1 MLHRAFPSA
10 DYTHMYNADV
20 SSDDQDFPPL
30 APPMKLRETLPTAK
44 SRIHSVQGSLDSPVR
59 SSTPRIPPGLSLP
72 HAHPSPSLSEDVET
86 KSKETKPSSNV
97 TGPVIPALPILP
109 IGHRPTTPRP
119 KAITTPVTS
128 QPAEDAKDVAVP
140 KSVKGRI
147 TAEEKVDAVLET
159 IARTININP
168 RSADIQSSGAEDT
181 SKNAPKIGG
190 APKHDAIGNSDK
202 QSSSQKTTVIPPR
215 KLDISAALAQKPQL
229 GVSTS
234 TINPQVLPQSMVAT
248 PITIESF
255 PSTPIAHTIKS
266 PDWTSAGRPR
276 TLRLTTTTTPKAEAA
291 LSPAVTERSSTLS
304 AAVLKQTSR
313 QPSLSSI
320 SRSRPSTPTVSEH
333 GTSTGISRAGSPPPS
348 DVVGSAPERNKSK
361 SQAKKERRAKSKTT
375 TDIRDDEFVVS
386 TPTIAEEVGPI
397 ISRQKKKKR
406 TQEKSSQISPGA
418 ESADTSNPEPAGA
431 NPAEK
436 ASEIQS
442 RKSTKE
448 TSSISSQDRPLADT
462 GKHNVKARPGKAK
475 GEKGNTRAASNDKNK
490 QGTPEGSARK
500 AYTLHD
506 LLNDAANLPA
516 TEHALSEL
524 LNASISA
531 TSTLLQEL
539 FESKEIDI
547 NSALFNT
554 PPLTSYKLPAQ
565 SCKGA
570 DYLDANG
577 YTMNSPFGEIYISG
591 SERKQLLQGR
601 GVRHSDPNK
610 PQNVLKR
617 NMITPTGAIFRHLS
631 ADEEEKVIELE
642 KRMRANEEKYGVTGK
657 GELKPLDDM
666 DFMNLTGGLQELL
679 AFPPL
684 YRISLLTSEP
694 GTEGAEDDDADL
706 GENGSDETEDE
717 MAPLASGF
725 GAAPEGPM
733 RKPMTP
739 TTMKKKAEALMA
751 VNLRNLDVDKLQKRI
766 RETQVEMEG
775 ARKEMEALEKKAA
788 RKAKDVAR
796 WREALLKEI
805 GRGL

>member
-1 MLHRAFPSA
+1 MVATPVASQSA
-10 DYTHMYNADV
+10 
-20 SSDDQDFPPL
+20 
-30 APPMKLRETLPTAK
+30 E
-44 SRIHSVQGSLDSPVR
+44 
-59 SSTPRIPPGLSLP
+59 
-72 HAHPSPSLSEDVET
+72 ET
-86 KSKETKPSSNV
+86 KDAPDPDSK
-97 TGPVIPALPILP
+97 
-109 IGHRPTTPRP
+109 RDRTT
-119 KAITTPVTS
+119 S
-128 QPAEDAKDVAVP
+128 
-140 KSVKGRI
+140 
-147 TAEEKVDAVLET
+147 EEKVDAVLET

-168 RSADIQSSGAEDT
+168 RSADVQPSGAEDT
-181 SKNAPKIGG
+181 SKNGRKTGDLL
-190 APKHDAIGNSDK
+190 KHDAIENSDK
-202 QSSSQKTTVIPPR
+202 QSPLQKTTVTPPG
-215 KLDISAALAQKPQL
+215 KLDISAALARKPKL

-234 TINPQVLPQSMVAT
+234 KTDTQVLSQSMVAT

-255 PSTPIAHTIKS
+255 PSTPTAHTIRS
-266 PDWTSAGRPR
+266 PDWTSAARPR

-291 LSPAVTERSSTLS
+291 PSPAVTERSSTLS
-304 AAVLKQTSR
+304 APVLKQTSR
-313 QPSLSSI
+313 RPSLSSI

-375 TDIRDDEFVVS
+375 TEVKDEESVVS

-406 TQEKSSQISPGA
+406 TQDKNSQIFADA

-436 ASEIQS
+436 ASKIES
-442 RKSTKE
+442 RRGARE
-448 TSSISSQDRPLADT
+448 TSSISSQDRPLAET
-462 GKHNVKARPGKAK
+462 KRPSVKARPGKGK
-475 GEKGNTRAASNDKNK
+475 GEKRNTRATPNDKNNL
-490 QGTPEGSARK
+490 GIPEGSGQK
-500 AYTLHD
+500 AYTLSD
-506 LLNDAANLPA
+506 LFNDAANLPE
-516 TEHALSEL
+516 TENALSEL

-539 FESKEIDI
+539 FESKDIDI

-554 PPLTSYKLPAQ
+554 PPLTSYKLPPQ
-565 SCKGA
+565 PHKGA

-577 YTMNSPFGEIYISG
+577 YTMNSPFGEIYLSG
-591 SERKQLLQGR
+591 GDRKQLLQGR
-601 GVRHSDPNK
+601 DVRLSDPNK

-631 ADEEEKVIELE
+631 AEEEEKVIELE
-642 KRMRANEEKYGVTGK
+642 NRMRDNEEQYGATGK

-666 DFMNLTGGLQELL
+666 DFMNLTGGLQELM

-684 YRISLLTSEP
+684 HRISLLTSEP
-694 GTEGAEDDDADL
+694 GTEGVEDEDADL
-706 GENGSDETEDE
+706 GGNGSDETEDE

-725 GAAPEGPM
+725 GAAPEGPL

-739 TTMKKKAEALMA
+739 STMKKKAEALMA

>member
-1 MLHRAFPSA
+1 MSCIVKFVLHTKHIYA
-10 DYTHMYNADV
+10 DIF
-20 SSDDQDFPPL
+20 SDDQEFPPL
-30 APPMKLRETLPTAK
+30 ASPMRLQERLPATK
-44 SRIHSVQGSLDSPVR
+44 SHIHSVQGSLDPPIR

-72 HAHPSPSLSEDVET
+72 HAHPSPSFSEDVEIKT
-86 KSKETKPSSNV
+86 KETKPPSNV
-97 TGPVIPALPILP
+97 TGPVVPALPILP
-109 IGHRPTTPRP
+109 IGHRPTNPRE
-119 KAITTPVTS
+119 KVVATPVAS
-128 QPAEDAKDVAVP
+128 QPAEDRKDVAVP
-140 KSVKGRI
+140 NSEKNRI
-147 TAEEKVDAVLET
+147 SAEEKVDAVLET

-168 RSADIQSSGAEDT
+168 RSTIMQPSGVQDISKNT
-181 SKNAPKIGG
+181 SKTGS

-202 QSSSQKTTVIPPR
+202 QSHSQETTAITPQ
-215 KLDISAALAQKPQL
+215 KLDISAALAQKPKL

-234 TINPQVLPQSMVAT
+234 TTNPQVLSQSMVAT
-248 PITIESF
+248 PVTIESF
-255 PSTPIAHTIKS
+255 PSTPSAHTVKS

-304 AAVLKQTSR
+304 VAVRKRTSR

-320 SRSRPSTPTVSEH
+320 SRSRPSTPTISEH
-333 GTSTGISRAGSPPPS
+333 GTSTEISRAGSPPPS
-348 DVVGSAPERNKSK
+348 DIVGSAPEKNKSK
-361 SQAKKERRAKSKTT
+361 SQAKKERRAKPKTT
-375 TDIRDDEFVVS
+375 TDTKGEESAVS

-406 TQEKSSQISPGA
+406 TQEKSSQISPDV
-418 ESADTSNPEPAGA
+418 ESADTSNPEPTDVS
-431 NPAEK
+431 PAEK
-436 ASEIQS
+436 TSKTES

-448 TSSISSQDRPLADT
+448 TSSISSQDRPLADAR
-462 GKHNVKARPGKAK
+462 KPSIKARPGKGK
-475 GEKGNTRAASNDKNK
+475 SEKGNTRAASKEKNN
-490 QGTPEGSARK
+490 QGLPEGSAKK
-500 AYTLHD
+500 AYTLND
-506 LLNDAANLPA
+506 LLNDAANLPE

-539 FESKEIDI
+539 FASKEIDI

-554 PPLTSYKLPAQ
+554 PPLTSYKLPPQ
-565 SCKGA
+565 PYRGA

-577 YTMNSPFGEIYISG
+577 YTMNSPFGEIYLSG
-591 SERKQLLQGR
+591 SDRKQLLHGR
-601 GVRHSDPNK
+601 DVRLSDPNK

-631 ADEEEKVIELE
+631 VEEEQKVIELE
-642 KRMRANEEKYGVTGK
+642 KRTQENEERYGVTGK

-666 DFMNLTGGLQELL
+666 DFMNLTGGLQELM

-684 YRISLLTSEP
+684 HRISLLTSAP
-694 GTEGAEDDDADL
+694 GTEGAEDDEAGL
-706 GENGSDETEDE
+706 GGNGSDETEDE

-725 GAAPEGPM
+725 GAAPEGSM

-739 TTMKKKAEALMA
+739 ATMKRKAEALMA

-766 RETQVEMEG
+766 RETQIDMEG

-788 RKAKDVAR
+788 KKAKDVAR

-805 GRGL
+805 GRGM